1 MKKPTKNRVSSALPI
16 SKHQPKEKNMNRSQ
30 DFFYK
35 KNKFKINSIGDNFN
49 IINKNIDFN
58 LPKDDWLN
66 NFMKKKK
73 LLEKKNMGL
82 KNNVNN
88 NKLKEKKIEN
98 NRYNFFNQSN
108 AKRDSDNKNK
118 NFLPSLVNKSI
129 NIKKPPIERFIPAKN
144 KKINNPVINP
154 IISSDNFKI
163 NKINPHNP
171 IKNKLDLNKF
181 INKNKEKEVPKKN
194 NINKNNIINNINK
207 NKEKNKEKEIPR
219 INNINNNNII
229 NNINKNKE
237 KEIPKINNINN
248 NNIINENNINNN
260 VLKNDFQIDQPKEK
274 KHNRHKSSTNPNPK
288 KFILLSKTNAN
299 GLANIGA
306 TCYMNATLQCLAH
319 IQKLTYYLLNSE
331 IKTKLSLN
339 KYKYQLSDSYLTVL
353 ENLWQN
359 KNIQYYSP
367 HEFKQIISKMN
378 PLFAGVQANDSKDLI
393 LFLLENMHQELNEKI
408 NNNDIQEENTDDLQ
422 AQYNYEITFK
432 NFSQYYAK
440 NFNSIIS
447 NLFYGMFNSLM
458 NCQNCGVITNNVQC
472 FNILIFP
479 LQKVKEFKMRYENI
493 VDIYEC
499 FDYYQKPDYM
509 GGRSYY
515 CNNCKQMVDNI
526 NANKLLY
533 GPKIL
538 VINLNRGKGLEFDIK
553 LNFPEYID
561 IINYV
566 FYKEGMPSYYEL
578 VGIVTHFGPSGM
590 SGHFIA
596 FCKSFGNQQWY
607 KYNDA
612 IVNQSSFDEAKNT
625 GVPYIL
631 FYSYIKR

>member
-1 MKKPTKNRVSSALPI
+1 MKKQKKNRVFSACPV
-16 SKHQPKEKNMNRSQ
+16 SGQKPKVGSMNRSQ
-30 DFFYK
+30 DFFFN
-35 KNKFKINSIGDNFN
+35 KNKFKINSMAVNFN
-49 IINKNIDFN
+49 INKNIFH
-58 LPKDDWLN
+58 LPKDD
-66 NFMKKKK
+66 FRKKEK
-73 LLEKKNMGL
+73 LLDIKHLGF

-88 NKLKEKKIEN
+88 NILKQKKFEN

-108 AKRDSDNKNK
+108 AKKDSNNKNK
-118 NFLPSLVNKSI
+118 NLFPNINNKNNKSI
-129 NIKKPPIERFIPAKN
+129 NFKKPPLERFISAN
-144 KKINNPVINP
+144 NQIINSQEINP
-154 IISSDNFKI
+154 LISFDNFKN
-163 NKINPHNP
+163 NKIKLNNP
-171 IKNKLDLNKF
+171 IKGKLNLDKF
-181 INKNKEKEVPKKN
+181 INIK
-194 NINKNNIINNINK
+194 
-207 NKEKNKEKEIPR
+207 KEKEIPKKNIINNKIINNDNKIINNFNIINNNKIINN
-219 INNINNNNII
+219 INNINNNI
-229 NNINKNKE
+229 
-237 KEIPKINNINN
+237 INN
-248 NNIINENNINNN
+248 NNLKKESKNNP
-260 VLKNDFQIDQPKEK
+260 PKEK
-274 KHNRHKSSTNPNPK
+274 KHNRAQSAITSTPK
-288 KFILLSKTNAN
+288 KLILLSKTNAN

-319 IQKLTYYLLNSE
+319 VQRLTYYLLKPE
-331 IKTKLSLN
+331 IKSKLSLN
-339 KYKYQLSDSYLTVL
+339 NYKYKLSNAYLTVL

-367 HEFKQIISKMN
+367 NEFKDIISQMN

-393 LFLLENMHQELNEKI
+393 LFLLEKIHQELNEKK
-408 NNNDIQEENTDDLQ
+408 NNITQEDNTDDLQ
-422 AQYNYEITFK
+422 AQYNYDITFK
-432 NFSQYYAK
+432 NFSDFFK
-440 NFNSIIS
+440 NNFNSIIS

-499 FDYYQKPDYM
+499 FDYYQRPDYM
-509 GGRSYY
+509 GGRSFY

-526 NANKLLY
+526 NTNKLLY
-533 GPKIL
+533 GPNIL

-553 LNFPEYID
+553 INFPEYID
-561 IINYV
+561 LVNYV
-566 FYKEGMPSYYEL
+566 HYKEGTPSYYEL
-578 VGIVTHFGPSGM
+578 IGVVTHFGPSGM

-612 IVNQSSFDEAKNT
+612 IVNPSSFEEAKNT